1 MTTATP
7 IISSEEALDL
17 VTRMRAA
24 GVARF
29 VLTRDRFSA
38 VLLPPPPPK
47 QMNLLEEIGNLKPDE
62 REELVNAAKRE
73 YDADLYG
80 ASR

>member
-1 MTTATP
+1 MLTAD
-7 IISSEEALDL
+7 EAVDL
-17 VTRMRAA
+17 ATRMRAA

-29 VLTRDRFSA
+29 VLTAERFSA

-62 REELVNAAKRE
+62 RDELVNAAKRE
-73 YDADLYG
+73 YDQDLFG

>member
-1 MTTATP
+1 MTMLTA
-7 IISSEEALDL
+7 EEALDL
-17 VTRMRAA
+17 ATKMRAA

-29 VLTRDRFSA
+29 VLTAERFSA

-62 REELVNAAKRE
+62 RDELVNAAKRE
-73 YDADLYG
+73 YEKDLYG
-80 ASR
+80 ASV

>member
-1 MTTATP
+1 MIMTA
-7 IISSEEALDL
+7 EEAVKLAAE
-17 VTRMRAA
+17 MRAA

-29 VLTRDRFSA
+29 VLTAERFSA

-73 YDADLYG
+73 YNQDLFG
-80 ASR
+80 AA

>member
-1 MTTATP
+1 MLTAD
-7 IISSEEALDL
+7 EAVDL
-17 VTRMRAA
+17 ATRMRAA

-29 VLTRDRFSA
+29 VLTAEHFSA

-62 REELVNAAKRE
+62 RDELVNAAKRE
-73 YDADLYG
+73 YDQDLFG

>member
-1 MTTATP
+1 MTP
-7 IISSEEALDL
+7 EAAIKLAAD
-17 VTRMRAA
+17 MRAA

-29 VLTRDRFSA
+29 VLTADRFSA

-62 REELVNAAKRE
+62 RDELVNAAKRE
-73 YDADLYG
+73 FNQDLFG
-80 ASR
+80 AA